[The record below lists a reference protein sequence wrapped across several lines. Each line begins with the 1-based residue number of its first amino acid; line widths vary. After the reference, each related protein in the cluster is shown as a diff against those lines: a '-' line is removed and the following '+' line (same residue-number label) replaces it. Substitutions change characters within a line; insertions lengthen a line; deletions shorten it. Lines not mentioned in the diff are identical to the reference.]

1 MTKKLIEMLRSSK
14 MAEVNESTVQSAA
27 QGTTQGT
34 GKTQG
39 TARSEQPDD
48 IAACAAEGMLGPNP
62 FVGLRPRDIMAA
74 AQQIGA
80 QALRQ
85 PALLVEQEAALAR
98 DLMAV
103 LSGKADCAPPQG
115 DKRFTDPA
123 WQSNSLYRMTLQGYV
138 AWRNA
143 LTGFVDRSALDSKS
157 KERAQFVL
165 SLFTD
170 ALSPTNTL
178 LGNPAAL
185 KKIIDSGG
193 ASLIGGVKNLVTD
206 MLQNQGMPAQVD
218 KAAFKVGKNLGTSP
232 GAVVFR
238 NEVLELIQYA
248 PSTEHVYAR
257 PQLIVPPQINK
268 FYVFDLSEGKSIVD
282 YLVKNEF
289 QVFAVSWRNPTAAQ
303 SHWDLDTYVS
313 ALLEAIAAVRD
324 ITGCDDVNLH
334 GACSGAMT
342 IAALLGHL
350 ASRGDKSVHAS
361 TLMVAVL
368 DSVAESQLGL
378 FATPE
383 AIAAAKHN
391 STSKG
396 VLAGE
401 EMGRV
406 FAWMRPNDLVWN
418 YWVNNYLLGKA
429 PPAFD
434 ILYWNNDATRLPAR
448 LHGQLLDIFTGNLF
462 SKPRALTVL
471 GTPID
476 LSEVTCDKYVVAGM
490 TDHITPW
497 KGVYN
502 SARAFGGETRFV
514 LSSSGHIQSLINPPG
529 NPKAKFFLNRE
540 LPANADAWLAGAK
553 AEKDSWWDNWRAW
566 LADHS
571 GERRPAPA
579 CIGNARHPALA
590 KAPGTYVLEA

>member
-1 MTKKLIEMLRSSK
+1 
-14 MAEVNESTVQSAA
+14 MAVSTENLSQGEQVDDLAASA
-27 QGTTQGT
+27 TQ
-34 GKTQG
+34 
-39 TARSEQPDD
+39 
-48 IAACAAEGMLGPNP
+48 GMLGPNP
-62 FVGLRPRDIMAA
+62 FVGLRPCDVLAT

-85 PALLVEQEAALAR
+85 PALVVEQEAKLAR
-98 DLMAV
+98 ELIAV
-103 LSGKADCAPPQG
+103 LSGNGQCTPPQG
-115 DKRFTDPA
+115 DKRFGDAA
-123 WQSNSLYRMTLQGYV
+123 WQDNSLYRMTLQGYF
-138 AWRNA
+138 AWREA
-143 LTGFVDRSALDSKS
+143 LCGFVDRSALDPKT
-157 KERAQFVL
+157 KERAQFVM

-170 ALSPTNTL
+170 AMSPTNTL

-185 KKIIDSGG
+185 KKIVDSGG
-193 ASLIGGVKNLVTD
+193 ASLLGGFRNIVTD
-206 MLQNQGMPAQVD
+206 MLKNQGMPAQVD
-218 KAAFKVGKNLGTSP
+218 KTAFEVGKSLGTSR

-248 PSTEHVYAR
+248 PKTTHVYSR

-282 YLVKNEF
+282 YLVKSEF

-303 SHWDLDTYVS
+303 SHWDLDTYVT

-324 ITGCDDVNLH
+324 ITGSDDVNLH

-342 IAALLGHL
+342 ISALLGHL
-350 ASRGDKSVHAS
+350 ASRGEKTVNAA

-368 DSVAESQLGL
+368 DNTADSQLGL

-383 AIAAAKHN
+383 AIAAAKQN
-391 STSKG
+391 STSRG

-418 YWVNNYLLGKA
+418 YWVNNYLMGKT

-434 ILYWNNDATRLPAR
+434 ILYWNNDTTRLPAG
-448 LHGQLLDIFTGNLF
+448 LHGQLLDIFMDNLF
-462 SKPRALTVL
+462 TKPRALSVL

-476 LSEVTCDKYVVAGM
+476 LSEVTCDKYVVAGI

-502 SARAFGGETRFV
+502 TARLFGGDTRFV

-529 NPKAKFFLNRE
+529 NPKAKFYLNPE
-540 LPANADAWLAGAK
+540 LPANADAWLARAQ
-553 AEKDSWWDNWRAW
+553 AEKDSWWGNWRDW
-566 LADHS
+566 LCARS
-571 GERRPAPA
+571 GERRAAPTVL
-579 CIGNARHPALA
+579 GNERHPSITA
-590 KAPGTYVLEA
+590 APGIYVMQA

>member
-1 MTKKLIEMLRSSK
+1 
-14 MAEVNESTVQSAA
+14 MAAKDE
-27 QGTTQGT
+27 
-34 GKTQG
+34 G
-39 TARSEQPDD
+39 TAPSEQLNDL
-48 IAACAAEGMLGPNP
+48 AASAAEGMLGPNP
-62 FVGLRPRDIMAA
+62 FVGLRSSDILAT

-85 PALLVEQEAALAR
+85 PTLLMEQEAALAR

-103 LSGKADCAPPQG
+103 LGGSVDSTPPQG

-123 WQSNSLYRMTLQGYV
+123 WQSNSLYRMTLQSYV

-193 ASLIGGVKNLVTD
+193 ASLLGGMKNLVTD

-218 KAAFKVGKNLGTSP
+218 RTAFKVGENLATSP

-238 NEVLELIQYA
+238 NDVLELIQYA
-248 PSTEHVYAR
+248 PATEHVYAR

-268 FYVFDLSEGKSIVD
+268 FYIFDLSEGRSIVD
-282 YLVKNEF
+282 YLVKSEF
-289 QVFAVSWRNPTAAQ
+289 QTFVVSWRNPTAAQ
-303 SHWDLDTYVS
+303 RHWDLDTYVA
-313 ALLEAIAAVRD
+313 ALLEAVAAVRD
-324 ITGCDDVNLH
+324 LTGSDDVNLH

-350 ASRGDKSVHAS
+350 ASRGDRSVNAA

-368 DSVAESQLGL
+368 DNTADSQLGL

-383 AIAAAKHN
+383 AIAAAKQN
-391 STSKG
+391 SASKG

-434 ILYWNNDATRLPAR
+434 ILYWNNDATRLPAAM
-448 LHGQLLDIFTGNLF
+448 HGQLLDIFTGNLF

-502 SARAFGGETRFV
+502 TARTFGGDTRFV

-529 NPKAKFFLNRE
+529 NPKAKFFLNPD
-540 LPANADAWLAGAK
+540 LATNADTWLANART
-553 AEKDSWWDNWRAW
+553 EKDTWWVDWRTW
-566 LADHS
+566 LVEHS
-571 GERRPAPA
+571 GERQPAPA
-579 CIGNARHPALA
+579 KVGNKRHPPSV
-590 KAPGTYVLEA
+590 KAPGTYVMQA

>member
-1 MTKKLIEMLRSSK
+1 
-14 MAEVNESTVQSAA
+14 MAVSTENMSQSDQSDDLAA
-27 QGTTQGT
+27 S
-34 GKTQG
+34 
-39 TARSEQPDD
+39 AM
-48 IAACAAEGMLGPNP
+48 EGMSGPNP
-62 FVGLRPRDIMAA
+62 FVGLRPCDVLAT

-85 PALLVEQEAALAR
+85 PALVVEQEAKLAR
-98 DLMAV
+98 ELIAV
-103 LSGKADCAPPQG
+103 LSGNGQSVPPQG
-115 DKRFTDPA
+115 DKRFSDAA
-123 WQSNSLYRMTLQGYV
+123 WQDNSLYRMTLQGYF
-138 AWRNA
+138 AWRDA
-143 LTGFVDRSALDSKS
+143 LTGFVDRSGLDPKT

-178 LGNPAAL
+178 LGNPAAI
-185 KKIIDSGG
+185 KKIVDSGG
-193 ASLIGGVKNLVTD
+193 ASLLGGLRNVVTD
-206 MLQNQGMPAQVD
+206 MLKNQGMPAQVD
-218 KAAFKVGKNLGTSP
+218 KTAFEVGKNLGTSR

-248 PSTEHVYAR
+248 PATTHVYSR

-282 YLVKNEF
+282 YLVQSEF
-289 QVFAVSWRNPTAAQ
+289 QIFVVSWRNPTAAQ
-303 SHWDLDTYVS
+303 AHWNLDTYVA
-313 ALLEAIAAVRD
+313 ALLEAVAAVRD
-324 ITGCDDVNLH
+324 ITGSDDINLH

-342 IAALLGHL
+342 ISALLGHL
-350 ASRGDKSVHAS
+350 ASRGEKVVNAA

-368 DSVAESQLGL
+368 DNTADSQLGL

-383 AIAAAKHN
+383 AIAAAKQS
-391 STSKG
+391 STSRG

-418 YWVNNYLLGKA
+418 YWVNNYLMGKT

-434 ILYWNNDATRLPAR
+434 ILYWNNDTTRLPAG
-448 LHGQLLDIFTGNLF
+448 LHGQLLDIFVDNLF
-462 SKPRALTVL
+462 TKPRALSVL

-476 LSEVTCDKYVVAGM
+476 LSEVTCDKYMVAGI

-502 SARAFGGETRFV
+502 TARLFGGDTRFV

-529 NPKAKFFLNRE
+529 NPKAKFYLNPE
-540 LPANADAWLAGAK
+540 LPAHADAWLASAQT
-553 AEKDSWWDNWRAW
+553 EKDSWWSDWRDW
-566 LADHS
+566 LATRS
-571 GERRPAPA
+571 GERRAAPA
-579 CIGNARHPALA
+579 VLGNERHPSLA
-590 KAPGTYVLEA
+590 AAPGTYVM

>member
-1 MTKKLIEMLRSSK
+1 
-14 MAEVNESTVQSAA
+14 MAVSTENLS
-27 QGTTQGT
+27 
-34 GKTQG
+34 
-39 TARSEQPDD
+39 RSEQSDD
-48 IAACAAEGMLGPNP
+48 LAASATEGMLGPNP
-62 FVGLRPRDIMAA
+62 FVGLRPCDVLAT

-85 PALLVEQEAALAR
+85 PALVVEQEAKLAR
-98 DLMAV
+98 ELIAV
-103 LSGKADCAPPQG
+103 LSGNGQCMPPQG
-115 DKRFTDPA
+115 DKRFGDTA
-123 WQSNSLYRMTLQGYV
+123 WQDNSLYRMTLQGYF
-138 AWRNA
+138 AWREA
-143 LTGFVDRSALDSKS
+143 LSGFVDRSALDPKS

-178 LGNPAAL
+178 LGNPAAI
-185 KKIIDSGG
+185 KKIVDSGG
-193 ASLIGGVKNLVTD
+193 ASLLGGLKNAVTD
-206 MLQNQGMPAQVD
+206 MLKNQGMPAQVD
-218 KAAFKVGKNLGTSP
+218 KTAFEVGKNLGTSR

-248 PSTEHVYAR
+248 PATTHVYSR

-268 FYVFDLSEGKSIVD
+268 YYVFDLSEGKSIVD
-282 YLVKNEF
+282 YLVKSEF
-289 QVFAVSWRNPTAAQ
+289 QVFVVSWRNPTAAQ
-303 SHWDLDTYVS
+303 RHWDLDTYVA

-324 ITGCDDVNLH
+324 ITGSDDVNLH

-342 IAALLGHL
+342 ISALLGHL
-350 ASRGDKSVHAS
+350 ASRGDKSVNAA

-368 DSVAESQLGL
+368 DNTADSQLGL

-383 AIAAAKHN
+383 AIAAAKQN

-434 ILYWNNDATRLPAR
+434 ILYWNNDATRLPAAM
-448 LHGQLLDIFTGNLF
+448 HGQLLDIFTGNLF

-476 LSEVTCDKYVVAGM
+476 LSEVKCDKYVVAGM

-502 SARAFGGETRFV
+502 TARTFGGKTRFV

-529 NPKAKFFLNRE
+529 NPKAKFFLNSD
-540 LPANADAWLAGAK
+540 LAATADAWLANAQ
-553 AEKDSWWDNWRAW
+553 AEKDSWWADWRTW

-571 GERRPAPA
+571 GERRAAPA
-579 CIGNARHPALA
+579 TVGNKQHPAGV
-590 KAPGTYVLEA
+590 KAPGTYVMEA